1 MATTKKKPAPKKP
14 APPSPKGA
22 KEGSK
27 DKPDDYLKAY
37 ARLRTVLDALD
48 IAVLRYYWDGETAAD
63 KNRRA
68 AELEDLLMPI
78 INGFKKK
85 GLAEECPAGLNNCG
99 GCCVPYRCPRME

>member
-1 MATTKKKPAPKKP
+1 MATTKKRPSASSPKSPKAPK
-14 APPSPKGA
+14 
-22 KEGSK
+22 GSQARTI
-27 DKPDDYLKAY
+27 DYLKPY

-48 IAVLRYYWDGETAAD
+48 IAVLQYYWDGETAAD

-68 AELEDLLMPI
+68 AELEGMLMPI